1 MSLLLHASTSLQL
14 SAALPAGAGSVI
26 FHGAQGLGKHTMA
39 LELGRK
45 RNCAKIAATNCDCHS
60 CHEWRAGNFPD
71 LITIAPTDKA
81 SIGVEA
87 VRTLTQRLSLAPY
100 YEHGSRIVII
110 DQAESLTVAAQNAL
124 LKLIEEP
131 PSRTN
136 IILVTTSIEH
146 FLPTVRSRCRNVFF
160 PALSVSQVKQY
171 LIEQGIESL
180 LATDLAEL
188 SGGAIGTAL
197 GLHADPALFEQRSKL
212 SGRIEKMV
220 STSLFERLI
229 IAKELAEQKDATAV
243 IIELLHY
250 EIKTNAQGTQLLGLE
265 RLRSQLNSNVA
276 PRAAYERF
284 ALELGV

>member
-14 SAALPAGAGSVI
+14 SAALPIGAGSVI
-26 FHGAQGLGKHTMA
+26 FHGAGGLGKYTMA
-39 LELGRK
+39 LELGRT
-45 RNCAKIAATNCDCHS
+45 RNCAKIAAKDCDCHS

-71 LITIAPTDKA
+71 LIVIAPTDKA

-87 VRTLTQRLSLAPY
+87 IRILTQRLSLAPY

-110 DQAESLTVAAQNAL
+110 DQAEALTAAAQNAL

-136 IILVTTSIEH
+136 IILVSTSIEY

-160 PALSVSQVKQY
+160 PPLLIAQVKHY
-171 LIEQGIESL
+171 LIEQGIESST
-180 LATDLAEL
+180 ATDLAML

-197 GLHADPALFEQRSKL
+197 SLHLDPALFEQRSKL
-212 SGRIEKMV
+212 SMRIEKMV
-220 STSLFERLI
+220 STSLFERFI
-229 IAKELAEQKDATAV
+229 IAKELAEQKDATG
-243 IIELLHY
+243 IIFELLHY
-250 EIKTNAQGTQLLGLE
+250 EIKTNAKSEQLLSLE
-265 RLRSQLNSNVA
+265 RLRSQLNSNVS

-284 ALELGV
+284 AMELGV